1 MGWFQNF
8 VNNSPHLFGE
18 DSDFSESDSED
29 EGNDEIEENQEAEND
44 QFSSTDLN
52 FVPISEYVLKRSK
65 KVFQNLF
72 QKKFFNKAFQKFF
85 FRFEK
90 HFKVVSA
97 LKSRKKFFLGQ
108 IGLQFFAS

>member
-52 FVPISEYVLKRSK
+52 FVPISEYVPKRGRSSTTK
-65 KVFQNLF
+65 IFFSENRLLNHLLQNF
-72 QKKFFNKAFQKFF
+72 TI
-85 FRFEK
+85 
-90 HFKVVSA
+90 HF
-97 LKSRKKFFLGQ
+97 
-108 IGLQFFAS
+108 

>member
-52 FVPISEYVLKRSK
+52 FVPISTLHLCTDC
-65 KVFQNLF
+65 QT
-72 QKKFFNKAFQKFF
+72 
-85 FRFEK
+85 
-90 HFKVVSA
+90 
-97 LKSRKKFFLGQ
+97 RK
-108 IGLQFFAS
+108 

>member
-44 QFSSTDLN
+44 H
-52 FVPISEYVLKRSK
+52 IYVLIVR
-65 KVFQNLF
+65 LE
-72 QKKFFNKAFQKFF
+72 NK
-85 FRFEK
+85 
-90 HFKVVSA
+90 
-97 LKSRKKFFLGQ
+97 
-108 IGLQFFAS
+108 I

>member
-44 QFSSTDLN
+44 QFSGTDL
-52 FVPISEYVLKRSK
+52 FIC
-65 KVFQNLF
+65 
-72 QKKFFNKAFQKFF
+72 
-85 FRFEK
+85 
-90 HFKVVSA
+90 
-97 LKSRKKFFLGQ
+97 KSHSHKTTLHLCTDCPTRK
-108 IGLQFFAS
+108 

>member
-44 QFSSTDLN
+44 QSHSQTLHLCTDC
-52 FVPISEYVLKRSK
+52 PT
-65 KVFQNLF
+65 
-72 QKKFFNKAFQKFF
+72 
-85 FRFEK
+85 
-90 HFKVVSA
+90 
-97 LKSRKKFFLGQ
+97 RK
-108 IGLQFFAS
+108 

>member
-44 QFSSTDLN
+44 QICLWLLMR
-52 FVPISEYVLKRSK
+52 VQEALIQEVIS
-65 KVFQNLF
+65 
-72 QKKFFNKAFQKFF
+72 
-85 FRFEK
+85 
-90 HFKVVSA
+90 
-97 LKSRKKFFLGQ
+97 
-108 IGLQFFAS
+108 